1 MFTAAFGCATA
12 QGEIQDGLEVL
23 HGLPLPVG
31 RITIG
36 FMLKLFGLRHVD
48 LKVRVYIFKT
58 FGLRI
63 FDSGLNRNNL
73 CGNSKHVNS
82 NGASSFFLQ
91 V

>member
-31 RITIG
+31 RITVG
-36 FMLKLFGLRHVD
+36 FMLKLFGLCHVD

-58 FGLRI
+58 F
-63 FDSGLNRNNL
+63 
-73 CGNSKHVNS
+73 
-82 NGASSFFLQ
+82 
-91 V
+91 